1 MPSRPQDESENYK
14 TKHGLESFLYEIRE
28 YSKKSD

>member
-1 MPSRPQDESENYK
+1 MPSRPQDESQNYK
-14 TKHGLESFLYEIRE
+14 AKHGSESFLYKVRE